1 MVLLLLHM
9 CEISFL
15 TTHADINIL
24 LFYFRLHDLL
34 SYILYAQIIYFL
46 EL

>member
-1 MVLLLLHM
+1 MCLLKGLVNKGDNKM
-9 CEISFL
+9 CGQLI
-15 TTHADINIL
+15 A
-24 LFYFRLHDLL
+24 RLHDLL